1 MKKKSEAKA
10 KRLTTACSC
19 ARTGVSAA
27 LSTVKSAKNGTY
39 HHTEPDSTTIK
50 GEVIKNDSSK
60 DSER

>member
-19 ARTGVSAA
+19 ARTGVSDA

-39 HHTEPDSTTIK
+39 HHTAPAFMMI
-50 GEVIKNDSSK
+50 
-60 DSER
+60 RR